1 MQRNK
6 QWICY
11 FIALFIFMSGMCFE
25 SIKADSLALCT
36 SKEDTTYASLTGGSI
51 VSGMEARTEEIAG
64 ANRTTRILGIQNQS
78 VQLRRTV
85 RLFCSYV
92 LSLASIALAH
102 KFYTAEELLVQA
114 TANGHAVVLNYIHN
128 IDGKKRI

>member
-1 MQRNK
+1 MQKNK

-25 SIKADSLALCT
+25 NVKTDSLFLRT
-36 SKEDTTYASLTGGSI
+36 SKEGAAYASLIGSD

-64 ANRTTRILGIQNQS
+64 ANRTSRIIGIQNQS

-85 RLFCSYV
+85 RLFCGYI
-92 LSLASIALAH
+92 LSLAGIALAH
-102 KFYTAEELLVQA
+102 KFYTTEERLIQTTV
-114 TANGHAVVLNYIHN
+114 NGQAVVVNYIHN

>member
-1 MQRNK
+1 MQKNK

-25 SIKADSLALCT
+25 NVKTDSLFLRASEEGT
-36 SKEDTTYASLTGGSI
+36 VYVSLTGSEA
-51 VSGMEARTEEIAG
+51 SCMEARTEEIAG
-64 ANRTTRILGIQNQS
+64 ANRTSRIIGIQNQS

-85 RLFCSYV
+85 RLFCSYI
-92 LSLASIALAH
+92 LSLAGIALAH
-102 KFYTAEELLVQA
+102 KFYTTEERLLQM
-114 TANGHAVVLNYIHN
+114 TADGQAVVVNYIHN